1 MGRFRFGSWGGHFL
15 LILSSVCRSGMESA
29 VLLLCEVKRGRKER
43 AVWCRWFVFEP
54 QAVCARFF
62 VRKVGVEE

>member
-1 MGRFRFGSWGGHFL
+1 
-15 LILSSVCRSGMESA
+15 MESA